1 MEFFEEKLRSI
12 QEMVSS
18 LHAVKMSDMVEED
31 ALLKKRWA
39 KQAREIAYDTQDLV
53 DLFRHG
59 AGLSLSD
66 SDETAGAMPK
76 TAWRLKKLRRFSSR
90 SKKPRLD
97 REMVNKIEE
106 LKARMTQVI
115 ERHKRFKIGMEPSSP
130 QKEDMPDCSG
140 HHIQIQIQSE
150 ASSSTTSRCPAVPI
164 DAYFSALYD
173 GGDGLVGIDG
183 PSDDLT
189 ALLMDGKQQLKVVSV
204 LGPEGIGK
212 TTLVR
217 EVYRNI
223 RGRFEC
229 CAFVS
234 MSQKTGI
241 QEILQAIRSQLSEQ
255 DCASVEACQ
264 KEQLTHKLIQ
274 VLKGKRYF
282 VVLDGVWST
291 RAWRLIRCALPGNN
305 HGSRI
310 LMTTCIDNIATS
322 CCSIAGDS
330 IYRMKCLSELE
341 GRRLFIERIFGLEKW
356 QFPSWLKE
364 VFNEI
369 PRKCGG
375 WPIVILTIASLLAA
389 KSSSEEHWKMI
400 QGSIDLALVRPH
412 RRKGLALEQS
422 QVHSCDS
429 LQGVKNILYICYN
442 DLPQHLKTCLL
453 YLSTYPEGYVIGRD
467 HLIRRWIA
475 EGFISLRSEHD
486 NLEEVGQCYFNELI
500 NRGMIQPVGIQYDG
514 QADACQVHSLILGLI
529 VSISAEEN
537 FVTLFDGQ
545 DHELGITDKV
555 RRLCLNYHGQQHFV
569 VPSTITSSPVRSLT
583 IFGSTQGAPIFP
595 NSQALRVFDL
605 DVQENPGKKYLGTI
619 GSFFQLKYL
628 RLQMSG
634 VVELPEQIGE
644 LQFLET
650 LDLTKTSIRKLPRSI
665 LRLWR
670 LVYLLVCNVELPD
683 GVGDMRS
690 LEELSGI
697 QVNTT
702 NSTNSL
708 LGVGQLTKLRI
719 VQLIWSIS
727 DACSDIKGY
736 ENNLLSSLKELF
748 KLQSLSIESKDGS
761 SLSFLDSW
769 SPQPQLLQKLYLTG
783 GYYFPRIPERIIS
796 LVNLDFLD
804 IRVYQVEDEMMNAL
818 GSLPVLLV
826 LSLSS
831 QVAASKQRIVV
842 QPGLFHCLTKFTLT
856 CLNSWTGLVI
866 EPKALPKLA
875 RLGLLCYMQGRR
887 DPVCGD
893 YGIKYLSSLKNLH
906 VEFTF
911 GSAGIWEVGIRPTK
925 NPSPQVQILD
935 EHHMV
940 EEAEIIEAV
949 ESLSTHE
956 SIEEESAI
964 YKDAKM
970 LHMPPMYDLEM
981 DFQSSQESPE
991 VYDMSPSIHP
1001 HKLTSASSELAFH
1014 NRETMEV
1021 ALVSV
1026 ATGVLKPVL
1035 EKLAALL
1042 SDEYKHFKGVR
1053 KEIKFLTHELAAMEA
1068 FLLKMSEE
1076 EDPDVQDKIWMNEV
1090 RELSYDMEDAID
1102 DFMQS
1107 VGDKDE
1113 KPDGFIEKIK
1123 SSLGKLGKMKARR
1136 RTGKEIQDLKKQ
1148 IIEVTERNAR
1158 YKSRE
1163 TFSKNANTT
1172 VYPRDLAI
1180 FEHASKLVGIDE
1192 PKAEIIK
1199 LLTEEDVCASE
1210 QQQQQLKIVS
1220 IVGPG
1225 GMGKTA
1231 LANQV
1236 YQELK
1241 GQYECWAFVS
1251 VSRNPDMMNILR
1263 TILSEVAKKHSAS
1276 TEAGDIRQ
1284 LINKIIDFLADKRYF
1299 VVVDDIWD
1307 IDTWDIIMCAFS
1319 ARSSTSRIITTTR
1332 MDSVAH
1338 LCSSS
1343 NGHIYNIRAL
1353 DMVHS
1358 RQLFRRRLFKSNEDC
1373 PSHLQKVSE
1382 QILEKCHGLPLAIIA
1397 ISGLLAN
1404 TQRTEDLWNQVKDS
1418 IGRALER
1425 NPGIEGMMKIL
1436 SLSYFDL
1443 PPYLKTCLLYLSM
1456 YLEDS
1461 TIKKKGLIRR
1471 WIAEG
1476 YIHREG
1482 RYTAYEIGE
1491 RCFNELLN
1499 RGLIQ
1504 PGETD
1509 DYGKVDSCR
1518 VHDIILDFIISKSIE
1533 ENFVTL
1539 LGAPILRP
1547 WGQSKVIRRLCLQ
1560 GAKEENLTVLT
1571 AGLVLSR
1578 VRSLIVVGGLV
1589 ETPYLK
1595 EFRHLRVLD
1604 LMDCSKLE
1612 NHHLGNIVRLF
1623 QLRYLNLKGTEISEL
1638 PAQIGR
1644 LGCLEFLDLRGT
1656 RVGELPASVVN
1667 LGKLMHLLVE
1677 VDVKFPDGIVKMQ
1690 ALETLEDVR
1699 VYIQPFDFLCGL
1711 GQLKN
1716 LRNLQ
1721 LHLDD
1726 TDVADEWRNKAIVS
1740 SLCKLGTQN
1749 LRFLVIYEG
1758 SRLLQ
1763 EPLCLPTLEKLMTR
1777 SSVVPQVPT
1786 WMSSLRNLQQ
1796 VRIQVEGVKQNDLCK
1811 LGALPSLLVLH
1822 LVKETESNEK
1832 LRISGEVGFRF
1843 LNTFIYDACS
1853 KPVDLMFGAGSMPK
1867 LEKLFLY
1874 SFSAVEANSLGFGME
1889 NLPCLT
1895 SVRCLAVLGDDGI
1908 FEAVKTAMERGAS
1921 THPNHPSLLFES
1933 LIVFGSIHLS
1943 LCDTLFSPSDNNVLW
1958 IMIQNC
1964 RIG

>member
-1 MEFFEEKLRSI
+1 
-12 QEMVSS
+12 MVSS
-18 LHAVKMSDMVEED
+18 LHAVKMSHMVEED

-39 KQAREIAYDTQDLV
+39 KQAREIAYDTQDFI

-66 SDETAGAMPK
+66 DTAGVMPK
-76 TAWRLKKLRRFSSR
+76 TAGRLKKLRRFSSR
-90 SKKPRLD
+90 PKQPRLD
-97 REMVNKIEE
+97 REMVNKVEE
-106 LKARMTQVI
+106 LKARMTELI
-115 ERHKRFKIGMEPSSP
+115 ERHRRFKIAMDPSSP
-130 QKEDMPDCSG
+130 PKQDVPGCSG
-140 HHIQIQIQSE
+140 HQIQIQIQSE
-150 ASSSTTSRCPAVPI
+150 ASSSGTRTSRCPSVPI
-164 DAYFSALYD
+164 DAYFSALYA

-189 ALLMDGKQQLKVVSV
+189 ALLMDDMQQLKVVSV

-223 RGRFEC
+223 RGRFEY
-229 CAFVS
+229 CALVS

-241 QEILQAIRSQLSEQ
+241 QEILQAFRSQLSAQ

-264 KEQLTHKLIQ
+264 EEQLTHKLIQ

-305 HGSRI
+305 NGSRI
-310 LMTTCIDNIATS
+310 LMTTCIGNIATS
-322 CCSIAGDS
+322 CCSTTGDS
-330 IYRMKCLSELE
+330 IYRMKCLPELE
-341 GRRLFIERIFGLEKW
+341 GRRLFIERTFGLEKW

-375 WPIVILTIASLLAA
+375 WPIVILTIASLLAT

-400 QGSIDLALVRPH
+400 QSSIGLALVRPH

-475 EGFISLRSEHD
+475 EGFISLKSEHD

-537 FVTLFDGQ
+537 FVTLFDGH

-555 RRLCLNYHGQQHFV
+555 RRLSLNYHGQQHFV
-569 VPSTITSSPVRSLT
+569 VPSTITFSPVRSLT
-583 IFGSTQGAPIFP
+583 IFGSTQGAPIFS

-605 DVQENPGKKYLGTI
+605 DVQEDPGKKYLGTI

-650 LDLTKTSIRKLPRSI
+650 LDLTNTSITKLPRSI

-727 DACSDIKGY
+727 DACGDIKGY
-736 ENNLLSSLKELF
+736 ENNLLSSLKELS

-761 SLSFLDSW
+761 SLRFLDSW
-769 SPQPQLLQKLYLTG
+769 SPQPQLLQKLCLTG
-783 GYYFPRIPERIIS
+783 GYYFPRIPERVIS

-866 EPKALPKLA
+866 EPEALPKLA
-875 RLGLLCYMQGRR
+875 RLGLLCYMQGWR

-911 GSAGIWEVGIRPTK
+911 GCAGIWEVAIRTPK
-925 NPSPQVQILD
+925 NPPPQVQILD
-935 EHHMV
+935 EHRMV

-956 SIEEESAI
+956 STDEESAI

-970 LHMPPMYDLEM
+970 LPMPPMYDVEM

-1001 HKLTSASSELAFH
+1001 HKLTSATSELAFH

-1042 SDEYKHFKGVR
+1042 GDEYKHFKGIR
-1053 KEIKFLTHELAAMEA
+1053 KEINFLTHELAVMEA
-1068 FLLKMSEE
+1068 FLLKMLEE

-1107 VGDKDE
+1107 VSEKDE

-1123 SSLGKLGKMKARR
+1123 SSLRKLGKMKARR
-1136 RTGKEIQDLKKQ
+1136 RMGKEIQDLKKQ
-1148 IIEVTERNAR
+1148 IIEVGARNAR

-1172 VYPRDLAI
+1172 VDPRALAI
-1180 FEHASKLVGIDE
+1180 FEDASKLIGIDE

-1210 QQQQQLKIVS
+1210 QQRQQQLKIVS

-1225 GMGKTA
+1225 GMGKTT

-1236 YQELK
+1236 YEELK

-1251 VSRNPDMMNILR
+1251 VSRNPDMTNILR
-1263 TILSEVAKKHSAS
+1263 AILSEVAKQHYAT

-1284 LINKIIDFLADKRYF
+1284 LIIKIIDFLADKRYF

-1307 IDTWDIIMCAFS
+1307 VDTWDIIKRAFP
-1319 ARSSTSRIITTTR
+1319 ATSSTSRIITTTR
-1332 MDSVAH
+1332 INNVAH
-1338 LCSSS
+1338 SCCSSF
-1343 NGHIYNIRAL
+1343 NGCVYNIRAL
-1353 DMVHS
+1353 DMMHS
-1358 RQLFRRRLFKSNEDC
+1358 RQLLYRRLFRSDEDC
-1373 PSHLQKVSE
+1373 PSYLQEISE

-1404 TQRTEDLWNQVKDS
+1404 TEKTEVLWNQVKDS
-1418 IGRALER
+1418 IGCALER
-1425 NPGIEGMMKIL
+1425 IPSVEGTMKIL

-1461 TIKKKGLIRR
+1461 TIEKEDLIRR

-1476 YIHREG
+1476 FIHREG

-1499 RGLIQ
+1499 RSLIQ

-1509 DYGKVDSCR
+1509 DYGNVDSCR
-1518 VHDIILDFIISKSIE
+1518 VHNIILDFIISKSIE

-1539 LGAPILRP
+1539 LGVPILRT
-1547 WGQSKVIRRLCLQ
+1547 WDQSKVIRRLCLQ

-1571 AGLVLSR
+1571 AGLVLSH

-1589 ETPYLK
+1589 EIPSLE

-1612 NHHLGNIVRLF
+1612 DHHLENIVRLF
-1623 QLRYLNLKGTEISEL
+1623 QLRYLNLKGTEISKL
-1638 PAQIGR
+1638 PEQIGR

-1656 RVGELPASVVN
+1656 RVGELPVSIVN
-1667 LGKLMHLLVE
+1667 LRKLMHLLVE
-1677 VDVKFPDGIVKMQ
+1677 VDVKFPDGIAKMQ
-1690 ALETLEDVR
+1690 ALETLEDVG
-1699 VYIQPFDFLCGL
+1699 VYVQPFDFLCGL
-1711 GQLKN
+1711 SQLKN

-1721 LHLDD
+1721 LDLRFGVDSDTED
-1726 TDVADEWRNKAIVS
+1726 TDVVGEERNKTMVS
-1740 SLCKLGTQN
+1740 SLCNLRTQN
-1749 LRFLVIYEG
+1749 LRSLTIYEG
-1758 SRLLQ
+1758 SSLLQ
-1763 EPLCLPTLEKLMTR
+1763 EPLCLPALEKLITW
-1777 SSVVPQVPT
+1777 SSAIPQVPT

-1796 VRIQVEGVKQNDLCK
+1796 VRIQVEGVKQDDFCK

-1822 LVKETESNEK
+1822 LVEGETDSNEK

-1874 SFSAVEANSLGFGME
+1874 YFSAVEANSLGFGME
-1889 NLPCLT
+1889 NLPSLT
-1895 SVRCLAVLGDDGI
+1895 SVRCLGVLGDDGI
-1908 FEAVKTAMERGAS
+1908 FEAVKTAMERAVS
-1921 THPNHPSLLFES
+1921 THPNHPSLRFEGVAS
-1933 LIVFGSIHLS
+1933 ASGV
-1943 LCDTLFSPSDNNVLW
+1943 
-1958 IMIQNC
+1958 
-1964 RIG
+1964 